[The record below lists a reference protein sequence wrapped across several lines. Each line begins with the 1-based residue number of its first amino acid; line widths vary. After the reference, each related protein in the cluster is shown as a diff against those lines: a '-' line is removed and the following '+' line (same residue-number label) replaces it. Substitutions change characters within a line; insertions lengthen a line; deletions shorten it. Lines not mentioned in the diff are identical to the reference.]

1 MPETQNKRADLHC
14 HSLASIRSSEL
25 GQREWQ
31 RAEREITPE
40 LIYTQAR
47 KRGMDF
53 VTVTDHDTFTDVNLI
68 PHRKQQDVFTGEELT
83 CRFPEDRRKV
93 HLLVWGITRA
103 DHQNLRAIA
112 MNVYQVAQYLADH
125 QIAHAV
131 SHTINRKT
139 SGLDLWHIERLML
152 LFKGFECYNGADDV
166 FDFGHVELMIDQLSP
181 EEIEKL
187 FMKHGLEPFWPEP
200 HIKARTAGS
209 NEYTLENLGKI
220 WTEFPPG
227 TQTVADV
234 LNHLRTGNC
243 RPGCHAFMVKT
254 YTPSACGDPLGQ
266 SWVGFPSPSPSRT
279 TYDR

>member
-14 HSLASIRSSEL
+14 HSLASTRSSEL

-31 RAEREITPE
+31 RAEREVTPE

-152 LFKGFECYNGADDV
+152 LFKGFECFNGADDV
-166 FDFGHVELMIDQLSP
+166 FDFGQVELMIDQLTP

-187 FMKHGLEPFWPEP
+187 FMKHGLEPFSPEP

-227 TQTVADV
+227 TQTVEDV

-243 RPGCHAFMVKT
+243 RPACHSFKVKT
-254 YTPSACGDPLGQ
+254 YTPAAGGDPLGQ
-266 SWVGFPSPSPSRT
+266 SWVGFPTPSPM
-279 TYDR
+279 TYDK